1 MVEDTIEA
9 IGLSLKRRNMNDFSQ
24 IISKLERERL
34 KIDNAL
40 KALRDVSALGATGH
54 VNERGGVTP
63 EGRQRQIEAMRRYW
77 AERKARDASKSAKTK
92 RGGLTEAGRRK
103 LSEAMRKRWA
113 AKRVA
118 SRKSTGTKNKAA

>member
-1 MVEDTIEA
+1 MKVR
-9 IGLSLKRRNMNDFSQ
+9 SMNDFGQ
-24 IISKLERERL
+24 IISLLEGERAA
-34 KIDNAL
+34 IDNAL
-40 KALRDVSALGATGH
+40 QALRDVSSSGASGH
-54 VNERGGVTP
+54 RNERGGVTP

-77 AERKARDASKSAKTK
+77 AERKARERSKAAKKK

-118 SRKSTGTKNKAA
+118 SRKSTGTKKKAA